1 LFIYHRVSDLSTV
14 LARVVAAGLARV
26 VLARVVAAG
35 LARVVLAAV
44 VLTAAIAA
52 SSYLAALARRTAG
65 LAAILA
71 RLEDTNGT
79 CYDVVRARKDT
90 SKAAVNAI
98 ESTVSYLLNDVLGA
112 LDRICR
118 YIDE

>member
-1 LFIYHRVSDLSTV
+1 V